1 MAELSLNIKEKSH
14 REILNTIRM
23 CGEVSGAQLA
33 RLKKLQP
40 STLVYILRSLEKA
53 GLIEMSR
60 IGISTV
66 MGGKPPKLWRLV
78 AEKGY
83 TIGLEIVPN
92 VIRMSVTNFACK
104 VIHQQITS
112 NIEIHNSEQ
121 IVSSANE
128 IIFNFIK
135 NWKLSQDKIIGVG
148 IAIPGLVDSKQG
160 LIHFSIPFLLKDIPL
175 GKMLKESLNLP
186 VIVANDANAGA
197 LGVTWYQNNTKILPS
212 NIVYLT
218 INELFRGIGA
228 GLIINGQLYEGISG
242 TAGEIYE
249 ELPNLNILLERG
261 KKEFK
266 DELNLFEN
274 FETDDSITLA
284 DIVEYTKKNCR
295 ISNFVIRNIGKIIA
309 KEIKRIINF
318 INPELIV
325 IGGDIASAEF
335 LINDYI
341 LPTIKKKSSK
351 FFPTGVKLPNIVFS
365 KYGIYSV
372 SMGATALIFKRL
384 FNID

>member
-1 MAELSLNIKEKSH
+1 MSELSLNIKEKSH
-14 REILNTIRM
+14 RKILNAIRM

-60 IGISTV
+60 LGISTAV
-66 MGGKPPKLWRLV
+66 GGKPPKLWRLV

-92 VIRMSVTNFACK
+92 EIRMSVTNFACK
-104 VIHQQITS
+104 LIHQQISS

-121 IVSSANE
+121 IVSSTKE

-135 NWKLSQDKIIGVG
+135 KYKLSHDKIIGVG

-160 LIHFSIPFLLKDIPL
+160 LIHFSIPFFLKNNPL
-175 GKMLKESLNLP
+175 GKMLKEALNLP

-197 LGVTWYQNNTKILPS
+197 LGVKWYQDNTEILPS

-242 TAGEIYE
+242 SAGEIYE

-261 KKEFK
+261 KKQFK
-266 DELNLFEN
+266 DELNLF
-274 FETDDSITLA
+274 
-284 DIVEYTKKNCR
+284 
-295 ISNFVIRNIGKIIA
+295 
-309 KEIKRIINF
+309 
-318 INPELIV
+318 
-325 IGGDIASAEF
+325 
-335 LINDYI
+335 
-341 LPTIKKKSSK
+341 
-351 FFPTGVKLPNIVFS
+351 
-365 KYGIYSV
+365 
-372 SMGATALIFKRL
+372 
-384 FNID
+384 